1 VQQGRQEEEM
11 HSQQADD
18 AGGIEN
24 ADPATKPIT
33 RIDANDYAAKKHRN
47 HKPVRDLFRR
57 QEKAREREQA
67 EQD

>member
-18 AGGIEN
+18 AGGIEHP
-24 ADPATKPIT
+24 DPATKPVK
-33 RIDANDYAAKKHRN
+33 RIDANDDAANKHGN
-47 HKPVRDLFRR
+47 HKPMRDLFGG